1 MLASQRRPGRRTTC
15 KPRPSSRIFFPPE
28 YILRRVNASGKLYI
42 VGQGDASRS
51 SCDLRS
57 STGPGALCNATLV
70 QLRAGGLTA
79 AGGMSYGGSFTDAY
93 RLIGVYTRRILK
105 SEKRADLPVQQ
116 ARRSSRMALG
126 LTFPIALSWPGRPG
140 DCVRRPSPPHQIGLV
155 ASLNRPGGNLTGVT
169 LFPRHRPR

>member
-1 MLASQRRPGRRTTC
+1 M
-15 KPRPSSRIFFPPE
+15 
-28 YILRRVNASGKLYI
+28 
-42 VGQGDASRS
+42 
-51 SCDLRS
+51 RS

-126 LTFPIALSWPGRPG
+126 LFPIALLGRA
-140 DCVRRPSPPHQIGLV
+140 DEVIE
-155 ASLNRPGGNLTGVT
+155 
-169 LFPRHRPR
+169 

>member
-42 VGQGDASRS
+42 VGEGDASRS

-93 RLIGVYTRRILK
+93 RLIGVYTRRDFRVNMWGTSLPEDK
-105 SEKRADLPVQQ
+105 LAGDLGNVIG
-116 ARRSSRMALG
+116 ATSIG
-126 LTFPIALSWPGRPG
+126 GRP
-140 DCVRRPSPPHQIGLV
+140 P
-155 ASLNRPGGNLTGVT
+155 A
-169 LFPRHRPR
+169 LFNARKL